1 MQILNFT
8 IPKYLRDD
16 PFIISLHKQ
25 FTKSGVLTKK
35 QTAALED
42 ALEIELDFYGWD
54 APVPEENRADFEEL
68 LAKFRRNGFRDA
80 KNRCI
85 RAMNSIID
93 GAPSQSLIDN
103 ALDRDFFN
111 SGYNPSNWLKICV
124 IIDYN
129 TEMTKMSTEG

>member
-8 IPKYLRDD
+8 VPKYLRCD

-35 QTAALED
+35 QTDALED

-54 APVPEENRADFEEL
+54 VPVPEENRADFEEL
-68 LAKFRRNGFRDA
+68 LAKFRRNRFRNTKN

-93 GAPSQSLIDN
+93 GAPRQILIDSSLGRISFIPGYN
-103 ALDRDFFN
+103 RFN
-111 SGYNPSNWLKICV
+111 SYNKGYK
-124 IIDYN
+124 
-129 TEMTKMSTEG
+129 

>member
-1 MQILNFT
+1 MRILNFT
-8 IPKYLRDD
+8 VPKYLRCD

-35 QTAALED
+35 QTTALED

-54 APVPEENRADFEEL
+54 APVPEEHRADFEEL
-68 LAKFRRNGFRDA
+68 LAKFRRNGFLKTKN

-93 GAPSQSLIDN
+93 GAPSQSLIDSSLGRN
-103 ALDRDFFN
+103 FFN
-111 SGYNPSNWLKICV
+111 RGYNH
-124 IIDYN
+124 YN
-129 TEMTKMSTEG
+129 SYNKGYK

>member
-8 IPKYLRDD
+8 VPKYLRGD

-35 QTAALED
+35 QTVALED
-42 ALEIELDFYGWD
+42 AIGIELDFYGWD

-93 GAPSQSLIDN
+93 GAPAQSLIDCSLGRN
-103 ALDRDFFN
+103 FF
-111 SGYNPSNWLKICV
+111 SPGYNL
-124 IIDYN
+124 YN
-129 TEMTKMSTEG
+129 SYNKGYK

>member
-1 MQILNFT
+1 MRILNFT
-8 IPKYLRDD
+8 VPKYLRGD

-35 QTAALED
+35 QTDALED

-54 APVPEENRADFEEL
+54 VPVPEENRADFEQL
-68 LAKFRRNGFRDA
+68 LAKFRRNRFLNTKN

-93 GAPSQSLIDN
+93 GWPRQSLIDS
-103 ALDRDFFN
+103 ALDRIFF
-111 SGYNPSNWLKICV
+111 SPGYNP
-124 IIDYN
+124 YN
-129 TEMTKMSTEG
+129 SYNKGYK